1 MRGKAQILALAT
13 LSSLLLSAAWY
24 ANLSILAFFGFVPLL
39 LAEDKILREYPEKG
53 RFLLFAASY
62 ITFLLWNVL
71 VTWWVVYASF
81 GGAMMAFVFNA
92 LFMAMIF
99 VIYSAIK
106 KLINRPWAAWLLI
119 PLWIAWEYA
128 HTLWD
133 ISWIWLNLGNIFAFN
148 PNWVQWYEF
157 VGASGGSFWIL
168 AVNILVFLTIK
179 NNPRLRFF
187 SVPVLRIAVSIIF
200 PILISYMVLTIR
212 MNDRSSATPVS
223 IVAVQPNIDPYG
235 EKFTVDY
242 QIQFLRTLELIRGKV
257 NDQTDYLV
265 LPETFITDDVDERFM
280 DESQAVRWFRDSL
293 LKKFPDLKIVSGG
306 NTYVEYDKENATATS
321 RISHNGEHYYD
332 FFNTALYI
340 SKDTTAVYHKS
351 KLVPGVERMPF
362 PALFRPLEKFAIN
375 LGGTVGSLGTQT
387 NRAVFKDR
395 SGITVA
401 PVICYESIYADY
413 TTEYMRAGANLIFII
428 TNDGWWDDT
437 PGYRQHLHIG
447 KLRAIENRR
456 QIARS
461 ANTGISCFI
470 DEFGVISQA
479 TGWWEEAVIA
489 ADLIPNDELT
499 FFTRFGDLLS
509 YSCVALSLMI
519 IGFAVYL
526 RFSGTEIKKQNNG
539 IKV

>member
-1 MRGKAQILALAT
+1 MRGKSQILALAT
-13 LSSLLLSAAWY
+13 LSALLLSAAWY
-24 ANLSILAFFGFVPLL
+24 ANLSIFAFFGFVPLFF
-39 LAEDKILREYPEKG
+39 ADDKITREYPEKG
-53 RFLLFAASY
+53 RPLQFASAY

-106 KLINRPWAAWLLI
+106 KLIAREWAAWLLI
-119 PLWIAWEYA
+119 PLWLAWEYA
-128 HTLWD
+128 HSLWD
-133 ISWIWLNLGNIFAFN
+133 ISWIWLNLGNIFAYN

-168 AVNILVFLTIK
+168 AVNILVYLTIK
-179 NNPRLRFF
+179 NNARLRFF
-187 SVPVLRIAVSIIF
+187 SLPVLKIALSIII
-200 PILISYMVLTIR
+200 PILISYLVLAYR
-212 MNDRSSATPVS
+212 MNNRSTASPVS
-223 IVAVQPNIDPYG
+223 VVAVQPNIDPYG
-235 EKFTVDY
+235 EKFTIDY
-242 QIQFLRTLELIRGKV
+242 QLQFLRVLDLIRGKV
-257 NDQTDYLV
+257 NEQTDYLV
-265 LPETFITDDVDERFM
+265 LPETFITDDVDERYM
-280 DESQAVRWFRDSL
+280 NESQAVQWFRDSL

-306 NTYVEYDKENATATS
+306 NTYVQYDKNDATS
-321 RISHNGEHYYD
+321 TSRLSRDGEHYYD

-340 SKDTTAVYHKS
+340 SRDTTAVYHKS

-395 SGITVA
+395 SGITIA

-413 TTEYMRAGANLIFII
+413 TTEYMRAGAELIFII

-456 QIARS
+456 QMARS

-479 TGWWEEAVIA
+479 TGWWQEAVIT
-489 ADLIPNDELT
+489 ADLTPNNEMT
-499 FFTRFGDLLS
+499 FFTKFGDILS
-509 YSCVALSLMI
+509 YTCVALALLI
-519 IGFAVYL
+519 IVYGLYL
-526 RFSGTEIKKQNNG
+526 RFTGTKIKQNNS